1 MPTPAQFSHVIRDNN
16 MEPFLFAGDTVSVQR
31 TRTVREG
38 DLVMIEPRGSRDCVI
53 GLLRKRS
60 NGFILQRTRWAN
72 LVLGDQRYF
81 QIVGRIVAVIG
92 GSAARDAYTART
104 KKRPATSVGARF
116 RVTIERARAF
126 ERADDPFE
134 EISSALHHAQV
145 ERLSQPPLPLIVY
158 PSELPEPTS
167 ATPLL
172 REVQFDARRI
182 TSRSQAADRMFQAL
196 TPLDD
201 VGRPKGELLITRR
214 PTAIQPGSLLVCK
227 YNSRYVVRYVGI
239 DERLRVFLETLA
251 SRQPPIYLRPD
262 DQLEVLGEVLE
273 QQLDM
278 SRPSLAARVT
288 PLE

>member
-1 MPTPAQFSHVIRDNN
+1 MLAASPFSHVIPDNN
-16 MEPFLFAGDTVSVQR
+16 MEPFLFAGDTVSVQP

-38 DLVMIEPRGSRDCVI
+38 DLVMIEPRGARKRVV
-53 GLLRKRS
+53 GLLRKRA
-60 NGFILQRTRWAN
+60 NGFYLQRTRWAN
-72 LVLGDQRYF
+72 LVIGDAHHF
-81 QIVGRIVAVIG
+81 QIIGRIAAVTG
-92 GSAARDAYTART
+92 GSAARDAYVART
-104 KKRPATSVGARF
+104 NKQPATSLGRRF
-116 RVTIERARAF
+116 RVTLERARTF
-126 ERADDPFE
+126 ERVDDAFE
-134 EISSALHHAQV
+134 EISSALHPTEV
-145 ERLSQPPLPLIVY
+145 ERLSRPSLPLIVH

-167 ATPLL
+167 ITPLL

-196 TPLDD
+196 APLDD
-201 VGRPKGELLITRR
+201 IGRPKGELLITRR
-214 PTAIQPGSLLVCK
+214 PTAIQPSSLLVCK

-278 SRPSLAARVT
+278 SRPNLAARVT